1 MTKKRV
7 ILPAAARPPEIVD
20 PPCPTCILLY
30 GKDSRLLQTRQWV
43 LENAGY
49 RVLATTDLSED
60 QLKPPVELLILCH
73 TLSCEGEHGEV
84 SETTRAIG
92 RGVKILTMTTD
103 LPTMMTEAGDHFLN
117 AFDGPETLLA
127 TVKMMCPNVAQLR
140 HTALSHTG
148 HSGINLGLR

>member
-1 MTKKRV
+1 MTKKG
-7 ILPAAARPPEIVD
+7 LFFRPRLAPRPREIVD

-30 GKDSRLLQTRQWV
+30 GKDSRL

-73 TLSCEGEHGEV
+73 TLSCQGEHGEV

-92 RGVKILTMTTD
+92 RGVKILTMTAD

-117 AFDGPETLLA
+117 AFDGPQTLLA
-127 TVKMMCPNVAQLR
+127 TVKMMCPNGA
-140 HTALSHTG
+140 
-148 HSGINLGLR
+148 